1 MSKKLVKATL
11 LSFKFTFEFK
21 DESQSDKKGFDWF
34 VTKAITVEEALKA
47 FYSEHGSKNKI
58 VIKNIET
65 EQVYR
70 EANFY

>member
-1 MSKKLVKATL
+1 MSKKLVKAFQ
-11 LSFKFTFEFK
+11 LSFKFSFEYR
-21 DESQSDKKGFDWF
+21 DEKEKNNKGFDWF
-34 VTKAITVEEALKA
+34 TTKAITVEEALQA
-47 FYSEHGSKNKI
+47 FYSIHGDKDKI